1 MVFFLNLMRY
11 QCFWTHVPTL
21 LTDAIIWIWQLLT
34 RFFNVMFFSRFL
46 VCFHGFS
53 LYFHGFSFFLTKI
66 VDDGKLRSCN
76 FFAKPPG
83 LMFLRSRDVFWGS
96 LTIICNYLQCLLCI
110 AQVCLVRIYIV
121 FFSGCLYNS
130 GIDSSRVYQL
140 HGLQGWGNLSVA
152 SVCFLGEPQDLSFF
166 DDIII
171 AKGNSRYLK
180 MPTIESWPILIE
192 MSRVNWWAQFLPVSH
207 FLNRQCFSA
216 WNIE

>member
-1 MVFFLNLMRY
+1 MVKYLRRWSFFWTWCDANV
-11 QCFWTHVPTL
+11 FWTHVPTL

-34 RFFNVMFFSRFL
+34 RFFNVMFFHDFWF
-46 VCFHGFS
+46 VFMAFHCIFMA
-53 LYFHGFSFFLTKI
+53 FHFFLTKI

-152 SVCFLGEPQDLSFF
+152 SVCFLGKPQDLYFWMTSSLQKAIL
-166 DDIII
+166 DIW
-171 AKGNSRYLK
+171 RC
-180 MPTIESWPILIE
+180 
-192 MSRVNWWAQFLPVSH
+192 Q
-207 FLNRQCFSA
+207 Q
-216 WNIE
+216 

>member
-1 MVFFLNLMRY
+1 MFLDTRSNATDWCNYLDLTIVDTVF
-11 QCFWTHVPTL
+11 QCYV
-21 LTDAIIWIWQLLT
+21 
-34 RFFNVMFFSRFL
+34 FSRFL

-121 FFSGCLYNS
+121 FFQAVCTTVESIVLGS
-130 GIDSSRVYQL
+130 ISFMVYKDE
-140 HGLQGWGNLSVA
+140 GT
-152 SVCFLGEPQDLSFF
+152 
-166 DDIII
+166 
-171 AKGNSRYLK
+171 YL
-180 MPTIESWPILIE
+180 
-192 MSRVNWWAQFLPVSH
+192 
-207 FLNRQCFSA
+207 
-216 WNIE
+216 

>member
-1 MVFFLNLMRY
+1 M
-11 QCFWTHVPTL
+11 
-21 LTDAIIWIWQLLT
+21 T
-34 RFFNVMFFSRFL
+34 RFFDVMFFTIFGL
-46 VCFHGFS
+46 FS
-53 LYFHGFSFFLTKI
+53 WLFTVFSWLFFFFLTKI

-121 FFSGCLYNS
+121 FSGCLYNS

-180 MPTIESWPILIE
+180 MPTIECWPILIE
-192 MSRVNWWAQFLPVSH
+192 MSRVNWWAQFLSVSH